1 MKLTLVTAVMIA
13 SLLLANPVY
22 AQNRYYLPQIANGD
36 YGAGNYKMTFVLF
49 NQTDTDTTANLNLTD
64 NDGNP
69 LVLTVDGTTGSS
81 FAIQLPAG
89 ATRLLQTDGQ
99 GAVVAGAATV
109 TCDVSIGVSGIF
121 TILDA
126 DGNYLTETG
135 VGNSEPLSSFVIPVD
150 TTGLFNTGVA
160 LFNVNASSVTY
171 TLTLRDTNG
180 QQVGAPFQ
188 DLLLGLHN
196 VAKYVSGDGQFF
208 PSISN
213 FRGTMLVQCSAPVS
227 AMVLRVNSD
236 PLSFTSLPT
245 VSTDSTKLKL
255 NLAQVANGSFGSGSY
270 KMSFLIFNISSSP
283 ANVSLK
289 LTDSHGQPFSL
300 PIEGVGTQSQFNFS
314 NLAPG
319 ASLFWQTDGSGG
331 VVAGGATITSDV
343 PIGASGV
350 FTILDAQGN
359 FQTETGVGDS
369 PILTSF
375 TLPVDLTGNF
385 NTGVAFLDANGSG
398 PTLTFRLLDTSGNS
412 VGSSETRDLDP
423 NGQLAL
429 FVSDLFPGN
438 SGFRGSL
445 AVSSTSGVAA
455 LTLRENNVPL
465 SLTTL
470 PVVSGTSSGKTPPAG
485 SALLSKTETGV
496 NATTDIVK
504 NVVLPSGFKLTGTIT
519 GPGVAHTV
527 FAKVGSTV
535 SYSGT
540 YDSQKGQYLVILPA
554 GTYDISI
561 GFTPNGVPADEDL
574 SMSVQVATG
583 VQISGDTTLNLTLPS
598 VTLYQVSGVITNLSN
613 LPLQYQSNPAQTVM
627 DDSGDPAVEAG
638 FTVNMTDGSYQGV
651 LPAGHYS
658 QGLNAFFSTSGFQTQ
673 SLGVLTVASVTVT
686 GNMVIPPYA
695 VPQTATLSGMVQG
708 GSFGG
713 NALTA
718 INASGTI
725 VGSTITDLLTN
736 QYVAFLVKNVLYNV
750 SVGAALLQ
758 GASVLGS
765 GTFPLPAAS
774 ITLNQDTS
782 NFNFTIPPNPPLV
795 TISGRVTDSNGNG
808 LSNVS
813 ISGTSDSIT
822 GGLWNTFAGFGQTD
836 ANGNYSMIVFSGTN
850 YQISYLPVN
859 SGQ

>member
-1 MKLTLVTAVMIA
+1 MRMTCATGVLIV
-13 SLLLANPVY
+13 SLLLANQAY

-49 NQTDTDTTANLNLTD
+49 NQTDTDTTANLDLTD

-69 LVLTVDGTTGSS
+69 LVLTVDGTTASS

-109 TCDVSIGVSGIF
+109 TCAVSIGVSGIF

-126 DGNYLTETG
+126 NGNYLTETG

-160 LFNVNASSVTY
+160 LFNVNASSATY

-180 QQVGAPFQ
+180 QQVGASFQ
-188 DLLLGLHN
+188 DLLLGLHH

-213 FRGTMLVQCSAPVS
+213 FRGTLLVQCSAPVS

-245 VSTDSTKLKL
+245 VSTGSTKLKL

-300 PIEGVGTQSQFNFS
+300 PIAGVGTQSQFNFS

-319 ASLFWQTDGSGG
+319 ALLFWQTDGSGG

-350 FTILDAQGN
+350 FTILDSQGN

-369 PILTSF
+369 PVLTSF
-375 TLPVDLTGNF
+375 TLPVDLTGTF
-385 NTGVAFLDANGSG
+385 NTGVAFLDATGTG
-398 PTLTFRLLDTSGNS
+398 PTLTFRLLDASGNS
-412 VGSSETRDLDP
+412 VGSSVTRNLDP

-429 FVSDLFPGN
+429 FVGELFPGN

-455 LTLRENNVPL
+455 LTLRENDVPL

-504 NVVLPSGFKLTGTIT
+504 NVTLPSGFKLTGTIT
-519 GPGVAHTV
+519 GPGVARSV
-527 FAKVGSTV
+527 FAKVGLTV

-540 YDSQKGQYLVILPA
+540 YDSQTGQYLVLLPA
-554 GTYDISI
+554 GTYDISV
-561 GFTPNGVPADEDL
+561 GFNPAGAPAGEDL
-574 SMSVQVATG
+574 KMTVQVATG
-583 VQISGDTTLNLTLPS
+583 VQIAGDTTLNLTIPS
-598 VTLYQVSGVITNLSN
+598 VTLYQVSGVITNLSS
-613 LPLQYQSNPAQTVM
+613 LPLQYQSGSATAAM
-627 DDSGDPAVEAG
+627 EDSGDPAVEG
-638 FTVNMTDGSYQGV
+638 DFTVNMADGSYQGV

-658 QGLNAFFSTSGFQTQ
+658 QAVSFSTSGIQFQ
-673 SLGVLTVASVTVT
+673 SLNLLTIASVTVS
-686 GNMVIPPYA
+686 GNTVVPPYA
-695 VPQTATLSGMVQG
+695 VPPTATLSGMVQG

-713 NALTA
+713 NAVTA
-718 INASGTI
+718 LNAGGT
-725 VGSTITDLLTN
+725 VDGYTTTDLTTN
-736 QYVAFLVKNVLYNV
+736 QYVMSLVKGVQYNV
-750 SVGAALLQ
+750 SVGIGLVQ
-758 GASVLGS
+758 GFSVLGS
-765 GTFPLPAAS
+765 GAFPLPAATV
-774 ITLNQDTS
+774 TLNQDTA

-795 TISGRVTDSNGNG
+795 IILGKVTDSNGNG
-808 LSNVS
+808 LSNVTITAGS
-813 ISGTSDSIT
+813 NSIT
-822 GGLWNTFAGFGQTD
+822 GGQFGFFAGYAQTD
-836 ANGNYSMIVFSGTN
+836 AGGNYSMTVFSGTN
-850 YQISYLPVN
+850 YQIYYLPVN